1 MCMFNCE
8 ARKRSGLKMK
18 HRNSCAD
25 LEELETIS
33 SETVLPPE
41 YNVPMDPVSEDKTK
55 KAN

>member
-1 MCMFNCE
+1 MFNCE